1 MRGWCSITWLFWRT
15 ERFPFAPADSRIAPM
30 LAAMPM
36 QVVATSQR
44 RNRIVSMMPNPAL
57 TDPPGELM

>member
-1 MRGWCSITWLFWRT
+1 
-15 ERFPFAPADSRIAPM
+15 M

-57 TDPPGELM
+57 TLRPAS

>member
-1 MRGWCSITWLFWRT
+1 MSGWWSMTWLLGRT
-15 ERFPFAPADSRIAPM
+15 ARLPLVPADSRQAPM

-44 RNRIVSMMPNPAL
+44 RWLMVSMMPNPADTL
-57 TDPPGELM
+57 PPGLLM

>member
-1 MRGWCSITWLFWRT
+1 
-15 ERFPFAPADSRIAPM
+15 M

-44 RNRIVSMMPNPAL
+44 RNFIVSMMPSPAETL
-57 TDPPGELM
+57 PPGELM

>member
-1 MRGWCSITWLFWRT
+1 
-15 ERFPFAPADSRIAPM
+15 M

-44 RNRIVSMMPNPAL
+44 RNFIVSMMPKPAL
-57 TDPPGELM
+57 TRCRRGS